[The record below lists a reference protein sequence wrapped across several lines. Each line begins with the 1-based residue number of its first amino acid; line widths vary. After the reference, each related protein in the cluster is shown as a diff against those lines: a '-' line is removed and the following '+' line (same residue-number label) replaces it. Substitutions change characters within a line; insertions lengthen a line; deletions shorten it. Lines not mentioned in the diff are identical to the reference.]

1 MPPEQGNA
9 TVSGPRDA
17 GEARPRV
24 LVVADNATER
34 LVLARQL
41 DRLGL
46 VATAVGDGT
55 AAVEAVRRERY
66 DAVLMDRHLPAE
78 DGLEATRLIRRAP
91 RGIDLPIIVMSADTR
106 AEHKRECL
114 DAGVNDYLPK
124 PLEMARLRDTLLRW
138 LPSPANPGQR
148 LNRSALAR
156 VRDELDDE
164 ALFGE
169 LVSTFLVELP
179 KRWSALAD
187 AAAAGD
193 AHRLGEVAHQLGGS
207 AAQLGAVRLAVLCRQ
222 LQFATGTGA
231 RPVTLVAA
239 IEIECLALP
248 AALER
253 ARQMLAVL

>member
-124 PLEMARLRDTLLRW
+124 PLEMARLRDTL
-138 LPSPANPGQR
+138 
-148 LNRSALAR
+148 
-156 VRDELDDE
+156 DDE

>member
-124 PLEMARLRDTLLRW
+124 PLEMARLRT
-138 LPSPANPGQR
+138 S
-148 LNRSALAR
+148 
-156 VRDELDDE
+156 
-164 ALFGE
+164 
-169 LVSTFLVELP
+169 
-179 KRWSALAD
+179 
-187 AAAAGD
+187 
-193 AHRLGEVAHQLGGS
+193 S
-207 AAQLGAVRLAVLCRQ
+207 AARRHSS
-222 LQFATGTGA
+222 A
-231 RPVTLVAA
+231 RSGWRCCAA
-239 IEIECLALP
+239 SSSSPP
-248 AALER
+248 AP
-253 ARQMLAVL
+253 ARGRSPWWPRSRSSASRFPPPWSGHARCSRSFRTRSSVPSAASSTSRSRGRC